1 MAKKIIQSVAVT
13 IKKNV
18 ETGKI
23 TASCQP
29 LARLPEI
36 DNTQF
41 GVNLPLEGDG
51 VTALINSAVDALK
64 VKMSEGGHTV
74 EDAQPPAEDA
84 A

>member
-23 TASCQP
+23 TASCQAI
-29 LARLPEI
+29 ARLPEI

-74 EDAQPPAEDA
+74 EDATASED
-84 A
+84 